1 METAEA
7 GLQVSGLGFS
17 FSVLCFQLFFEEDF
31 FFFCHGG
38 EKKKSHLRVLMCLF

>member
-31 FFFCHGG
+31 FFLSWWG
-38 EKKKSHLRVLMCLF
+38 KKNPTCEF